1 MPDSDYYSCGVQ
13 NITLL
18 LLSLHPFLHK
28 VSSILPS
35 EIIPVSSWSFLELT
49 VKCCGA
55 FKYSVK

>member
-28 VSSILPS
+28 V
-35 EIIPVSSWSFLELT
+35 FLYIT
-49 VKCCGA
+49 I
-55 FKYSVK
+55 